1 MDVRHLSPRE
11 YWATS
16 QYDIDMA
23 MAVQH
28 AYAEG
33 REQGAEAAKKE
44 AEEREKWE
52 RERQEMLE
60 MVRAQMAG
68 QV

>member
-33 REQGAEAAKKE
+33 REQGAAAAKRE

-52 RERQEMLE
+52 RERQEMIE
-60 MVRAQMAG
+60 MIRAQVPGRA
-68 QV
+68 